1 MENERHQHQL
11 AIKEAER
18 EIFEVNKTV
27 ATVTANFERMQKELI
42 ACQNENKV
50 VARQVQVLLE
60 EKANMAVE
68 MQDKLESE
76 RQKADQEARSQ
87 REEIEEITEKARNL
101 EFSLE
106 SSRIRA

>member
-1 MENERHQHQL
+1 M
-11 AIKEAER
+11 
-18 EIFEVNKTV
+18 

-68 MQDKLESE
+68 MQDKLEIE

-106 SSRIRA
+106 NSRIRA